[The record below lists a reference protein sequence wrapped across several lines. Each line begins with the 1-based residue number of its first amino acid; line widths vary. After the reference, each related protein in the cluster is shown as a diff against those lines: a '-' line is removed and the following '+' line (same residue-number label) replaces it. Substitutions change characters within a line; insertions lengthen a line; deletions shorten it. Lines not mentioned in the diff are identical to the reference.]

1 MRVHEARSDALPAA
15 MTVFDSAMLQTD
27 AGAVE
32 AAIDGADLLVATS
45 EGRVLGACLLDGHEI
60 EAIAVRPGRR
70 GQGIGTAL
78 VAAAADRRGRLVA
91 EFDPRV
97 RPFWDALGFEIEVVA
112 DGRLRGVRSVE

>member
-1 MRVHEARSDALPAA
+1 
-15 MTVFDSAMLQTD
+15 MTVFDSAMLETD

-32 AAIDGADLLVATS
+32 AAINGADLLVATS

-78 VAAAADRRGRLVA
+78 VAAADRRGRLVA

-97 RPFWDALGFEIEVVA
+97 RPFWDALGFEIEAVA